1 MNTIGLSRP
10 SPDRTLDVHL
20 PIWSKGASEKD
31 HSCVI
36 VIDRYA
42 LLGGGCSIDFYRS
55 YEDLLEGSSVTLDF
69 VDKASFRA
77 AYRYARVWRSGGIGH
92 KGLGEPGG
100 AA

>member
-10 SPDRTLDVHL
+10 DPDRTLDVHL

-36 VIDRYA
+36 VIGRDVQ
-42 LLGGGCSIDFYRS
+42 GGCCIDFYKS
-55 YEDLLEGSSVTLDF
+55 DEDLLEGSSVTIHF
-69 VDKASFRA
+69 RDKASFRL
-77 AYRYARVWRSGGIGH
+77 AYRHARIWRSGGIGH